1 MSKILKFLL
10 IFSIIFIFIFLF
22 LFLYIKSLTPK
33 LEEKDYKR
41 TRISFDLKG
50 VPSIESQNF
59 EEGFAALGF
68 PHTIHRRI
76 QMEIMKRFATGRLSE
91 VFGEKF
97 LEIDKIMRIFNFKK
111 LSEETCK
118 KFPSKILED
127 YSRIINEET
136 AKMKRPFLPRLL
148 NLKFED
154 WKPSDTYLIFYSLIF
169 DLNRNLKQ
177 ELFFLKTA
185 GKVKPEILSE
195 IFHPSPGKKCIK
207 EEEISLLKEIPQIE
221 LSFDFDLLHNFQHWG
236 ASNGF
241 AIGKNLSK
249 TGNPF
254 LCIDP
259 HLSKSTPPNWYL
271 ARIKINEKEICGAT
285 IPGIPAILIGHTEKI
300 AWGFTSSLADIIDLK
315 IIESLKR
322 EDFQMRE
329 EFIKIRGGREVKVE
343 YWERDGDVL
352 ISKFKEGGEGI
363 ILKFFREISISPFQ
377 LFKEIYESENIYQS
391 VNSFAN
397 LPIVLN
403 CILLDGDGNSGHIIS
418 GKIPKRKGASGFFPS
433 KEIHWDGSI
442 NNYELFTK
450 YEKDFII
457 SANEERDE
465 KVSHSWCAP
474 YRYGRLLELIPEK
487 KWDMESLKK
496 LQRDV
501 YSKQAE
507 EILKIILEYFPEG
520 KLKKRFQK
528 WDFSLNINSE
538 EAYLFE
544 IFYYKLFENL
554 LKDELGIFYSDYLKI
569 TPLSYPALDEA
580 IFQRDLC
587 PLWDDVNT
595 PKVEKISDIVKK
607 TVEEVEKFKPVKW
620 GKVHKLKIGYLFL
633 NKKFPYP
640 GDLNTINLGGFMPEI
655 DFKVVI
661 LPSLRFIVEMKE
673 KPFCNFELPGG
684 QSENIFDKNSMDFL
698 KDFLLN

>member
-1 MSKILKFLL
+1 
-10 IFSIIFIFIFLF
+10 
-22 LFLYIKSLTPK
+22 
-33 LEEKDYKR
+33 
-41 TRISFDLKG
+41 
-50 VPSIESQNF
+50 
-59 EEGFAALGF
+59 
-68 PHTIHRRI
+68 
-76 QMEIMKRFATGRLSE
+76 MEIMKRFATGRLSE

-97 LEIDKIMRIFNFKK
+97 LEIDKIMRLFNFKK
-111 LSEETCK
+111 LSKETYE
-118 KFPSKILED
+118 KFPSIILED
-127 YSRIINEET
+127 YSKIINEET
-136 AKMKRPFLPRLL
+136 KRMKKPFLSKI
-148 NLKFED
+148 LKIELEE

-185 GKVKPEILSE
+185 GKVKPEVLSG
-195 IFHPSPGKKCIK
+195 IFHPAPGKKCIK
-207 EEEISLLKEIPQIE
+207 KEEIVLLKEIPEVE
-221 LSFDFDLLHNFQHWG
+221 LSFNFDILHNFQHWG

-241 AIGKNLSK
+241 GIGKTLSE

-271 ARIKINEKEICGAT
+271 AKVKIDGREICGAT

-315 IIESLKR
+315 IIKSLKR
-322 EDFQMRE
+322 EDFQKRE
-329 EFIKIRGGREVKVE
+329 EVIKIKGGKEVKVD

-352 ISKFKEGGEGI
+352 ISKFEEGKEGI
-363 ILKFFREISISPFQ
+363 LLKFFRDISISPFQ

-391 VNSFAN
+391 APGFAN

-403 CILLDGDGNSGHIIS
+403 CILLDRDGNLGHIIS
-418 GKIPKRKGASGFFPS
+418 GKIPKRTGASGFFPS
-433 KEIHWDGSI
+433 KEIQWDGSI

-450 YEKDFII
+450 YDRDYII
-457 SANEERDE
+457 SANEERGE
-465 KVSHSWCAP
+465 KISLSWCAP
-474 YRYGRLLELIPEK
+474 YRYRRLLELIPKK
-487 KWDMESLKK
+487 KWDFEDLKE

-501 YSKQAE
+501 HSKQAE
-507 EILKIILEYFPEG
+507 EIFKILLQYFPEG
-520 KLKKRFQK
+520 KLKERFQN

-538 EAYLFE
+538 EAYFFE
-544 IFYYKLFENL
+544 TFYYKLFENL
-554 LKDELGIFYSDYLKI
+554 LEDELGKFYIEYLKI

-580 IFQRDLC
+580 ILEGDRC

-595 PKVEKISDIVKK
+595 PQVEKMSNIVKK
-607 TVEEVEKFKPVKW
+607 TVEEVEKAKPIKW

-633 NKKFPYP
+633 SKKFPYP

-673 KPFCNFELPGG
+673 KPYCHFELPGG
-684 QSENIFDKNSMDFL
+684 QSEHIFDKNSMNFL
-698 KDFLLN
+698 RDFLLN

>member
-1 MSKILKFLL
+1 MSKILKYFL

-22 LFLYIKSLTPK
+22 LFLYIKSSIPE
-33 LEEKDYKR
+33 LEEKNYKKI
-41 TRISFDLKG
+41 RISFDLKG
-50 VPSIESQNF
+50 VPSIESENF
-59 EEGFAALGF
+59 EECLSALGF
-68 PHTIHRRI
+68 PHTIHRRT
-76 QMEIMKRFATGRLSE
+76 QMEIMKRFATGGLSE

-111 LSEETCK
+111 LSEEAYE
-118 KFPSKILED
+118 KFPSRILED

-136 AKMKRPFLPRLL
+136 RKMKRPLLSRLL

-185 GKVKPEILSE
+185 GKIKPEVLLE

-207 EEEISLLKEIPQIE
+207 KEEIDLLKEIPEVE
-221 LSFDFDLLHNFQHWG
+221 LFFNFDILHNFQHWG

-241 AIGKNLSK
+241 GIGKVLSK

-271 ARIKINEKEICGAT
+271 ARLKIESREICGAT

-315 IIESLKR
+315 IIVNLKK
-322 EDFQMRE
+322 EDFQKRE
-329 EFIKIRGGREVKVE
+329 EIIYIKGGREVKVE
-343 YWERDGDVL
+343 YWEKDGDVL
-352 ISKFKEGGEGI
+352 ISKFEEGKSGI
-363 ILKFFREISISPFQ
+363 SLKFFKEIKDSPFE
-377 LFKEIYESENIYQS
+377 LFKKIYESENVYRS
-391 VNSFAN
+391 AEAFVN

-403 CILLDGDGNSGHIIS
+403 CIVADKEGNLAHFIS
-418 GKIPKRKGASGFFPS
+418 GKIPERNGASGFFPS
-433 KEIHWDGSI
+433 KEIQWGGFI
-442 NNYELFTK
+442 NSYELFTK
-450 YEKDFII
+450 YEKDYII
-457 SANEERDE
+457 SANEEREE
-465 KVSHSWCAP
+465 KISLSWCAP
-474 YRYGRLLELIPEK
+474 YRYRRLLELIPQK
-487 KWDMESLKK
+487 KWDFEDLKE

-507 EILKIILEYFPEG
+507 EIFKILMKYFPEG
-520 KLKKRFQK
+520 ELKNKFKK
-528 WDFSLNINSE
+528 WDFFMNINSE
-538 EAYLFE
+538 ETYLFE

-554 LKDELGIFYSDYLKI
+554 LKDELGKFYKEYLKT

-580 IFQRDLC
+580 IFQRDFC
-587 PLWDDVNT
+587 ALWDDINT
-595 PKVEKISDIVKK
+595 PKAEKMSDIVKK
-607 TVEEVEKFKPVKW
+607 TVEEVEKVKPVKW

-673 KPFCNFELPGG
+673 KPDCYFELPGG
-684 QSENIFDKNSMDFL
+684 QSEHIFDENSVDFL
-698 KDFLLN
+698 KEFLLD